1 VGLRKSSFLIALA
14 FPIKDGRVIPAVMVG
29 MNY

>member
-1 VGLRKSSFLIALA
+1 VGLRKSSFMVALA
-14 FPIKDGRVIPAVMVG
+14 FPIRGRASPIFMVG